1 MNVGYILNLSASF
14 NANNFLYYFLP
25 GISSG
30 KILLFDK
37 LTAKTLTLQTN
48 RQQDDIL
55 EKIRTVKEDWDFKR
69 LSIHEQ
75 TDKINIHIVL
85 DQSEWKFANFGIYNT
100 LAFVKLYILKGYFDK
115 VFTAEDLKRVCFRY
129 FILTEEENETE
140 KIANFLDAQGGWKG
154 DKLIANFSRENTSA
168 LSWPDGDAIIQ
179 KINRLEIGTEHLP
192 TENHITADQQ
202 KELDAFLQELLKELQ
217 SGFLVQD
224 NSTLPSYLEEGFS
237 QLKADFKIKI
247 RKVGDLSNPAIIE
260 DIVKNF
266 FKRFSTQYYLRSRND
281 LLFYVNI
288 HTRNN
293 QKKIQSYDKF
303 SAFLTE
309 SIDFFAQKEPIDFVN
324 NLSDA
329 RKNQIQLVDIMIDD
343 NARKKLLEEY
353 FTRREACRDRRKGG
367 HVDEVSVEL
376 VDLKTARFSVDEF
389 KWNEYQIAL
398 FQNINGLKDRI
409 PAFFSREKADEIE
422 QILLQNTIQPLEDT
436 LRAKREQTNIHFT
449 ERAFS
454 DRQTLR
460 MNSSEARMELE
471 RLRKEEAS
479 QNLSSVVDADKYEK
493 AKSEH
498 KATTALLH
506 QRFLESLY
514 LLPKK
519 LETQNFYLISFVLIF
534 LLISPLFTFKYWK
547 YAFAFSTVFTLFIA
561 IIGFVIL
568 AMTRSKILKSYNAIL
583 LENVK
588 LFRHLDEYRKSM
600 EKLSGDVRMSSMR
613 RKNIQVL
620 EAALNSVEEQKR
632 KYIIHEDYYDNI
644 IRQIESN
651 GTSIQYTNERAEIIF
666 QISPEYNFRNAPNP
680 GKNLKIINGTS
691 ENEYSN
697 VISQLG
703 IITLINFKTKT

>member
-30 KILLFDK
+30 RILLFEK
-37 LTAKTLTLQTN
+37 LTARTLTLQTN
-48 RQQDDIL
+48 RQQEDIL
-55 EKIRTVKEDWDFKR
+55 EKVRAVKEDWDFKR
-69 LSIHEQ
+69 LSTQEQ

-85 DQSEWKFANFGIYNT
+85 DQSDWKFANFGVYNT
-100 LAFVKLYILKGYFDK
+100 FAFVKLHMLKGIFNK
-115 VFTAEDLKRVCFRY
+115 VFTAEDLKGICFRY

-154 DKLIANFSRENTSA
+154 DKLIASFARENTST

-179 KINRLEIGTEHLP
+179 KINRLKIPTESLP
-192 TENHITADQQ
+192 TESHITGTQQ
-202 KELDAFLQELLKELQ
+202 KELDTFLHDLLTELKSGFALQE
-217 SGFLVQD
+217 
-224 NSTLPSYLEEGFS
+224 NSIFPFYLGEGLNH
-237 QLKADFKIKI
+237 LKADFQVKI
-247 RKVGDLSNPAIIE
+247 RKVGDLSNPALIL
-260 DIVKNF
+260 DVVKNF
-266 FKRFSTQYYLRSRND
+266 FKRFSSQYYLRSRND

-288 HTRNN
+288 HARNN

-309 SIDFFAQKEPIDFVN
+309 SIAFFAQNEPIDFVN
-324 NLSDA
+324 NVSDA
-329 RKNQIQLVDIMIDD
+329 RKNQIQLEEIIIDD
-343 NARKKLLEEY
+343 DARKILLEQY
-353 FTRREACRDRRKGG
+353 FTRRETCRERLKGG
-367 HVDEVSVEL
+367 NADEVIVEL

-389 KWNEYQIAL
+389 KWNEDQIAF

-409 PAFFSREKADEIE
+409 PTFFTREKADEIE
-422 QILLQNTIQPLEDT
+422 QILSQNTIQPLEDA
-436 LRAKREQTNIHFT
+436 LRAKREQTNIHLT
-449 ERAFS
+449 ERAYS

-479 QNLSSVVDADKYEK
+479 QNLSSVVDVDKYEK

-498 KATTALLH
+498 KKTTALLY

-519 LETQNFYLISFVLIF
+519 QETRYFYLISFVLIF
-534 LLISPLFTFKYWK
+534 LLISPLYTFKFWK
-547 YAFAFSTVFTLFIA
+547 YAFAFSIVFTLFIA

-568 AMTRSKILKSYNAIL
+568 GVTRSKILKNYNAIF

-588 LFRHLDEYRKSM
+588 LFQSLDEYRKSM
-600 EKLSGDVRMSSMR
+600 EKLFGDVRMSSLR
-613 RKNIQVL
+613 RKNIQAL
-620 EAALNSVEEQKR
+620 EAALFSVEEQKR
-632 KYIIHEDYYDNI
+632 KYSIHEDYYDKI

-651 GTSIQYTNERAEIIF
+651 GTSVAYTNERAEIIF
-666 QISPEYNFRNAPNP
+666 QISPEYNFRRSPHLD
-680 GKNLKIINGTS
+680 KKLKIINGSS

-703 IITLINFKTKT
+703 IITLINFKTKI